1 MATQPGLFEKDTTD
15 KKAFLID
22 ANSMVH
28 RAFHALPKEMKN
40 ARGQVINAVFGFT
53 SMLIKILKDF
63 NPELLVAAFDTEA
76 PTFRHL
82 KFEEYKANRPETDE
96 DLIPQ
101 FDMVKKILE
110 GFNVPVLEKEGFE
123 ADDILAT
130 LAIRLSSEYEVYIVS
145 GDRDMLQLVND
156 RVKVVTTR
164 KGVSEVKIYDRQKV
178 FERFGVYPEEIPD
191 FLALKGEPSDN
202 IPGVPGIGEK
212 TAAEL
217 IRKYGNLENLYEHI
231 EELKGKR
238 YYKALME
245 LREQVFQAREL
256 TRLRTDVE
264 IDLSGI
270 KPFSFDREKVAAVLT
285 EFRFKSLLKRLE
297 LPEISEKIGELE
309 LSEDGTEVSPEELTA
324 TSLAG
329 ALDSGRLLLSGEKPA
344 FTSLEPE
351 KVLSIEFETLYL
363 ESIKDFYHVLDKQ
376 KREAV
381 RGLIEDKRLI
391 DIGLVRWLLDPDLKE
406 YSLDSL
412 AGSREKAIRHLHDI
426 LRWSKQS
433 LDRLKEMRLEKVL
446 FEVEEKIALVLA
458 EMEEAGLP
466 VDIEQ
471 LEDLGKELDRL
482 IQQEEETIFKLTG
495 YTFNINSPQQL
506 GYVLFEK
513 LKLKKG
519 KKGKTGYS
527 TDQNTLMKLIN
538 EHPVVEHVLNYREL
552 TKLKRTY
559 VDAFLEKVDED
570 GRIRTTFVQTG
581 TATGRISSEN
591 PNLQNLPLKGEFADR
606 FRQALRCP
614 EGRAFISADYAT
626 IDLRV
631 LAHLSG
637 DEKLI
642 EAFMKGEDI
651 HSRTAREVFGRDA
664 AGDDHEMRRIA
675 KIINFGI
682 IYGVSPEGL
691 ARQAGIPVDQARDW
705 IERYFRT
712 YTGVK
717 NYLEKTV
724 TFAYENGYVT
734 TILGRRRYL
743 PGLNSSSPSE
753 RNAAERLAMNTPIQG
768 SSADIMKLAMLRLDD
783 MIKKEG
789 LSAQLVLQVHDSL
802 VLECPEREA
811 DRVKEIVKHAMEGA
825 IELKVPLS
833 VKIRMGS
840 HLAEV

>member
-1 MATQPGLFEKDTTD
+1 MVAQPDLFTRDEEN

-22 ANSMVH
+22 ANSMIH
-28 RAFHALPKEMKN
+28 RAFHALPREMKN
-40 ARGQVINAVFGFT
+40 AKGQPINSVFGFT
-53 SMLIKILKDF
+53 SMLIKIIQDF
-63 NPELLVAAFDTEA
+63 NPRLLAAAFDTEA

-82 KFEEYKANRPETDE
+82 KFEDYKANRPETDE

-123 ADDILAT
+123 ADDILAA
-130 LAIRLSSEYEVYIVS
+130 LAVRLSRDYEVYIVS
-145 GDRDMLQLVND
+145 GDRDMLQLVD
-156 RVKVVTTR
+156 ERIKVVTTR
-164 KGVSEVKIYDRQKV
+164 KGVSEVKIYDRERV

-217 IRKYGNLENLYEHI
+217 IRKYGDLENLYKHI
-231 EELKGKR
+231 DELKNKR
-238 YYKALME
+238 YYRALVE
-245 LREQVFQAREL
+245 LKDQVFQAREL

-264 IDLSGI
+264 IGETSLPQF
-270 KPFSFDREKVAAVLT
+270 KFDKEKVAAVLS

-297 LPEISEKIGELE
+297 LPEVSEKTGEIRLTEEAVLKSTEEISGKWLIGVI
-309 LSEDGTEVSPEELTA
+309 DGGKMAVAGETPA
-324 TSLAG
+324 YSLI
-329 ALDSGRLLLSGEKPA
+329 EPA
-344 FTSLEPE
+344 RVISHG
-351 KVLSIEFETLYL
+351 IETLFL
-363 ESIKDFYHVLDKQ
+363 ESIKDFYRLLDGQDRNVVEEWVGKH
-376 KREAV
+376 
-381 RGLIEDKRLI
+381 RLV
-391 DIGLVRWLLDPDLKE
+391 DIGLIRWLLDPDLKE
-406 YSLDSL
+406 YKVDSL
-412 AGSREKAIRHLHDI
+412 VGSRQEAIKHLHDI
-426 LRWSKQS
+426 LRWAKES
-433 LDRLKEMRLEKVL
+433 LDRLKEIDLDRVL
-446 FEVEEKIALVLA
+446 FEVEERIALILA
-458 EMEEAGLP
+458 RMEEAGLP
-466 VDIEQ
+466 VDVEQ

-482 IQQEEETIFKLTG
+482 IQQEEEAIYRLTG

-506 GYVLFEK
+506 GYVLYEK

-519 KKGKTGYS
+519 RRGKTGYS
-527 TDQNTLMKLIN
+527 TDQNALMKLVN
-538 EHPVVEHVLNYREL
+538 EHPAIEHVLNFREL

-559 VDAFLEKVDED
+559 VDAFLEKVDAD

-606 FRQALRCP
+606 FRQALHCK
-614 EGRAFISADYAT
+614 EGCVFVSADYAT

-631 LAHLSG
+631 LAHLSN
-637 DEKLI
+637 DRLLI
-642 EAFMKGEDI
+642 ESFMKDEDI
-651 HSRTAREVFGRDA
+651 HSRTTKEVFGST
-664 AGDDHEMRRIA
+664 GIEDDHEMRRIA

-691 ARQAGIPVDQARDW
+691 ARQAGIPLDTAREW
-705 IERYFRT
+705 IDRYYRT

-717 NYLEKTV
+717 NYLERII

-768 SSADIMKLAMLRLDD
+768 SSADIMKLAMIRLDE
-783 MIKKEG
+783 MLKKQG
-789 LSAQLVLQVHDSL
+789 MSSRLVLQVHDSL
-802 VLECPEREA
+802 VLECPEREVDQA
-811 DRVKEIVKHAMEGA
+811 QELLREAMEAA
-825 IELKVPLS
+825 IELRVPLR
-833 VKIRMGS
+833 VKVKTGK